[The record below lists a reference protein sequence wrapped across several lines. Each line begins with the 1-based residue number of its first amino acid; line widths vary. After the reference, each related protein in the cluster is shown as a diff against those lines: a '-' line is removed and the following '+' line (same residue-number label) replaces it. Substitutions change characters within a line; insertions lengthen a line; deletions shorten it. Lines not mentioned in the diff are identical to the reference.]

1 MSVLRSQ
8 SNQSYSRRL
17 WHYSRLDG
25 ALAISR
31 GRMDQLLNEGRIKY
45 VVDPVIG
52 WRLIEVK
59 EIEKLRGRKPGGP
72 AKNRK
77 KR

>member
-31 GRMDQLLNEGRIKY
+31 GRMDQLLNEG
-45 VVDPVIG
+45 PVIG

>member
-31 GRMDQLLNEGRIKY
+31 GRVDQLLNEG
-45 VVDPVIG
+45 PVIG